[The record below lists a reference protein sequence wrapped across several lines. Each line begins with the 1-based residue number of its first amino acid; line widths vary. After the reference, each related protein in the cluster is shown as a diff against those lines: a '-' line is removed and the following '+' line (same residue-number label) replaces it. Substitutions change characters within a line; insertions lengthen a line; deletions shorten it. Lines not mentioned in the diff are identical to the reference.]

1 MMQTQP
7 QGSGSSALK
16 MALLGLLGIV
26 VGGLIFVAGLGV
38 GVATSGGFNIAGP
51 ASVQP
56 LSAPGADTEQGRVS
70 GVDTALMNDVL
81 RRLRSQWYGEMPDSD
96 KLTDGAIRGMVAALG
111 DPFTAYVEPRYA
123 KILEDDASS
132 SFEGIGATL
141 RQVTGGGVQIV
152 RTFDGAPAQKGG
164 VLPGDMIEA
173 VDGTPVTGL
182 STYEVA
188 ALVRGPKGT
197 TVTLTLRRADV
208 PKPFDI
214 SLVRDRIN
222 IPLVTGK
229 MVGDGRIAY
238 VSLFDFSAQASAQLT
253 AQLRELL
260 KQNPK
265 GLILDLRDNPGGLLS
280 QALEVGDIFLKDG
293 VFIIQ
298 RDNKGN
304 EERRST
310 TNRGIAQDIPM
321 VVLVNGASASAAEV
335 LAGAIQDYNRARII
349 GEQTFGKG
357 SVQLP
362 QSLPNGGQLR
372 ITIQRWYTPKNR
384 AIHQVGIKP
393 DYVVPM
399 SNEDAL
405 KGRDPQLDAAVEY
418 LLSGKEPAPPPVPTV
433 SPRP

>member
-1 MMQTQP
+1 MQTQ
-7 QGSGSSALK
+7 QQESGSGTLK
-16 MALLGLLGIV
+16 LVFLGMLGV
-26 VGGLIFVAGLGV
+26 AVAGLIFVAGLGV
-38 GVATSGGFNIAGP
+38 GVTASGGFASLGASPLAPLAAP
-51 ASVQP
+51 AVD
-56 LSAPGADTEQGRVS
+56 ADQSKTT

-81 RRLRSQWYGEMPDSD
+81 RRLRGQWYGDIPDSA

-132 SFEGIGATL
+132 TFEGIGATL

-164 VLPGDMIEA
+164 ILPGDLIEA
-173 VDGTPVTGL
+173 VDGTTVSGL

-188 ALVRGPKGT
+188 ALVRGTKGT
-197 TVTLTLRRADV
+197 TVTLTLRRADR
-208 PKPFDI
+208 PKAFDL

-222 IPLVTGK
+222 IPLVSSK
-229 MVGDGRIAY
+229 MLGDGKVAY
-238 VSLFDFSAQASAQLT
+238 ISLFDFSAQASAQLNT
-253 AQLRELL
+253 QLKDLL
-260 KQNPK
+260 KQNPQ
-265 GLILDLRDNPGGLLS
+265 GLILDLRDNPGGLLT
-280 QALEVGDIFLKDG
+280 QAVEVGDVFLKDG

-304 EERRST
+304 EERKNT

-335 LAGAIQDYNRARII
+335 LAGAIQDYGRAKLI

-362 QSLPNGGQLR
+362 QSLSNGGQLR

-384 AIHQVGIKP
+384 GIHETGIKP
-393 DYVVPM
+393 DFIVPLTA
-399 SNEDAL
+399 EDSL
-405 KGRDPQLDAAVEY
+405 KGQDPQLDSAVNY
-418 LLSGKEPAPPPVPTV
+418 LLSGKEPAPTPFPTV
-433 SPRP
+433 APKP

>member
-1 MMQTQP
+1 MHTHERT
-7 QGSGSSALK
+7 SISSILK
-16 MALLGLLGIV
+16 TALLGLLGLT
-26 VGGLIFVAGLGV
+26 VGVLIFVAGLGL
-38 GVATSGGFNIAGP
+38 GVAISGGFEQNGTSIVEPLAPP
-51 ASVQP
+51 A
-56 LSAPGADTEQGRVS
+56 ADTEQNRPS

-81 RRLRSQWYGEMPDSD
+81 RRLRSQWYGDMPSSD
-96 KLTDGAIRGMVAALG
+96 KLTDGALRGMVASLG
-111 DPFTAYVEPRYA
+111 DPFTAYIEPRYA
-123 KILEDDASS
+123 KILEEDASGT
-132 SFEGIGATL
+132 FEGIGATL
-141 RQVTGGGVQIV
+141 RQISGGGVQIV
-152 RTFDGAPAQKGG
+152 RTFEGAPAQKGG

-173 VDGTPVTGL
+173 VNGTPVNGL

-197 TVTLTLRRADV
+197 TVTLTLRRADI

-214 SLVRDRIN
+214 TVVRDRIN

-229 MVGDGRIAY
+229 MVGNGQIAY

-253 AQLRELL
+253 NQLRELL

-280 QALEVGDIFLKDG
+280 QALEVGDLFLKDG

-298 RDNKGN
+298 RDSKGN
-304 EERRST
+304 EERKST

-335 LAGAIQDYNRARII
+335 LAGAIQDYERAKVI

-362 QSLPNGGQLR
+362 QTLSNGGQLR

-384 AIHQVGIKP
+384 AIHEVGIKP
-393 DYVVPM
+393 DYAVPM
-399 SNEDAL
+399 SVEDEA
-405 KGRDPQLDAAVEY
+405 KGRDPQLDAAVDY
-418 LLSGKEPAPPPVPTV
+418 LLLGKEPAPTPFPTV